1 MLKCNTGSSI
11 NQNPELAAAQA
22 AAKAIEGLDSV
33 KMAFV
38 YGSADYDIKA
48 MMAGVTKAMP
58 NIPVIGNTS
67 FTGVIT
73 PEGYIS
79 SENGFI
85 GIMAM
90 SDADLA
96 VGIAASERTAD
107 SPEVIGAKIAKEAM
121 QAAGKTCAPDYFY
134 MVASPAEEEHYL
146 KGITEVIGRVP
157 FFGGSAADN
166 EIAGKWSIYTADK
179 IFTDGCAVAFFYTDG
194 KFANEY
200 TGAYHETNDVGVV
213 TKMNGD
219 RNIVEIDGVP
229 SLEKYASWRN
239 MDIEAV
245 KGGALLVETICS
257 PLGVKD
263 RLGDLVA
270 IRHPMNGN
278 DDNTMNVGNMVA
290 EKTAV
295 IRMEATVDELIDS
308 TGNTLKAL
316 NTAMGTKPA
325 AYHLVHCGGR
335 RAGIG
340 ERIDEVAKQLIAEAN
355 GVPFICEFT
364 FGEYGFKGDGLNT
377 CGGLMLSFT
386 GFGE

>member
-166 EIAGKWSIYTADK
+166 EIAG
-179 IFTDGCAVAFFYTDG
+179 
-194 KFANEY
+194 
-200 TGAYHETNDVGVV
+200 
-213 TKMNGD
+213 
-219 RNIVEIDGVP
+219 
-229 SLEKYASWRN
+229 
-239 MDIEAV
+239 
-245 KGGALLVETICS
+245 
-257 PLGVKD
+257 
-263 RLGDLVA
+263 
-270 IRHPMNGN
+270 
-278 DDNTMNVGNMVA
+278 
-290 EKTAV
+290 
-295 IRMEATVDELIDS
+295 
-308 TGNTLKAL
+308 
-316 NTAMGTKPA
+316 
-325 AYHLVHCGGR
+325 
-335 RAGIG
+335 
-340 ERIDEVAKQLIAEAN
+340 
-355 GVPFICEFT
+355 
-364 FGEYGFKGDGLNT
+364 
-377 CGGLMLSFT
+377 
-386 GFGE
+386 